1 MKKERILLILIG
13 VILCIMIILTFL
25 SVFKKDKEEEVSE
38 ITPFEEITEEEERQ
52 TMITLYY
59 VNTETN
65 TLMPEARVIDA
76 KDLLENPYKTLV
88 QELLA
93 IPRNEKLKSAL
104 PEGVKVNDAVL
115 EGNVATIDLSKEF
128 IENQQN
134 DNSKIT
140 LSVYAIVNTLTE
152 LNEVKFVK
160 ILVDNEEKQ
169 FFDENGNILDS
180 LLTRFS

>member
-76 KDLLENPYKTLV
+76 KDLLENPYKTL
-88 QELLA
+88 
-93 IPRNEKLKSAL
+93 I
-104 PEGVKVNDAVL
+104 EGVKVNDAVL